1 MRQSSDIG
9 NPGGLFDV
17 SASFYGPE
25 QSRVAY
31 NVLHA
36 NVGILSRRPRF
47 RPRLVQAPGCSKSK
61 ISDGRSGIWYAEEL
75 ILLLCRDMVS
85 LIGSVQDGDLGSS
98 GTYRKQGKRVYQHLM
113 KIHVV

>member
-1 MRQSSDIG
+1 MRQSSDIR

-36 NVGILSRRPRF
+36 NVRILSRRPRL

-61 ISDGRSGIWYAEEL
+61 ISDGRLGIWYAKEL
-75 ILLLCRDMVS
+75 ILLLSRDMFS

-98 GTYRKQGKRVYQHLM
+98 GTYRKQGKRVYQHLIE
-113 KIHVV
+113 IHVV